1 MRKILIY
8 ASSRSF
14 RIEEPLAHAGY
25 SVIHIPENYGKLLKF
40 LKFIEVTRKE
50 RPHLFLID
58 SIGLMCIS
66 AYCISLVFRIPF
78 SVRLRANIWDVYE
91 EQKLY
96 LRFPERVYRC
106 IMLSMCEII
115 LRKAHRVFPVST
127 ALAELCERKG
137 VSKNKIRILYYPI
150 DCTKFSPHV
159 KGGDRIEL
167 LSVTNLSF
175 KAKFGALIEVLPIID
190 SVLTDYTNL
199 YYTIVGDGLFS
210 HVLEEEITKMKN
222 ADRVSYVGHQE
233 KIEDFFGKSDIFLHF
248 SRLDGFPG
256 AVVEAMACELP
267 VVANRYEAMME
278 QIEDGVTGVLVDES
292 TLKDALELLITHK
305 DLRTAMGKAARQ
317 TIKKKFNRDCIA
329 QTYTREIEAMMK
341 EIKY

>member
-14 RIEEPLAHAGY
+14 RIGEPLVHAGY
-25 SVIHIPENYGKLLKF
+25 SVIHMPENERKFLKF
-40 LKFIEVTRKE
+40 LKFVEVTRKE
-50 RPHLFLID
+50 RPHIFLID

-78 SVRLRANIWDVYE
+78 AVRLRANIWDVYE

-96 LRFPERVYRC
+96 LRFSERVYRC
-106 IMLSMCEII
+106 IMLNICEII

-127 ALAELCERKG
+127 ALAQLLERKG
-137 VSKNKIRILYYPI
+137 VSKEKVRILYYPV
-150 DCTKFSPHV
+150 DYTKFCPQV
-159 KGGDRIEL
+159 KRGDRIEL

-175 KAKFGALIEVLPIID
+175 KAKFGALIDVLPIID
-190 SVLTDYTNL
+190 SVLAEHTNL
-199 YYTIVGDGLFS
+199 CYTIVGDGLFS
-210 HVLEEEITKMKN
+210 HVLEEEIKKMKN
-222 ADRVSYVGHQE
+222 ADRVSYVGYQE

-278 QIEDGVTGVLVDES
+278 QIEDGVTGILVDES
-292 TLKDALELLITHK
+292 TLKDALTLLIEHE
-305 DLRTAMGKAARQ
+305 DLRIAMGKEARQ
-317 TIKKKFNRDCIA
+317 TIEKKFNRDIIA
-329 QTYTREIEAMMK
+329 QTYKREIEAMMR
-341 EIKY
+341 E